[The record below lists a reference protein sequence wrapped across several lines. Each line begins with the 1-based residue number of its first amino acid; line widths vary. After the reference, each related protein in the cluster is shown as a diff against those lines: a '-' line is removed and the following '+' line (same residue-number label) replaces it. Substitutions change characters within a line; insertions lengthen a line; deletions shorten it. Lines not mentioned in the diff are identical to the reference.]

1 MLPSKLTSLLESP
14 NEHPPHFSVSMI
26 EGNDKATQFY
36 TGLPTWA
43 VFFHLFMFIS
53 PFASSTPCVINLENQ
68 LFITLTKLRLNLLY
82 KDLAGRCG
90 VSIRTIS
97 TIFDRWLD
105 IMYSR
110 LKFLSMAYKRSCSA
124 QYAWNFQATISKL
137 PMHPW
142 LLRSVYWNTR
152 KFWCQI

>member
-124 QYAWNFQATISKL
+124 QYA
-137 PMHPW
+137 
-142 LLRSVYWNTR
+142 
-152 KFWCQI
+152 